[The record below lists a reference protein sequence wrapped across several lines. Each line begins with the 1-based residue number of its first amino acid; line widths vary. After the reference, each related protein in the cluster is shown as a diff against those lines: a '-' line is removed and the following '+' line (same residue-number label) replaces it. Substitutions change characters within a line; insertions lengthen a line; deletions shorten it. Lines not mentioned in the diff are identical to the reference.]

1 MRRQVSPHHNASSK
15 VIPRKEVFG
24 ALASALEIT
33 ALKGLALLILSLLL
47 TS

>member
-1 MRRQVSPHHNASSK
+1 MRRQVGPLYNASSR

-24 ALASALEIT
+24 ALASALAIT
-33 ALKGLALLILSLLL
+33 VLKGLALLILSLLL